1 MFEVNLDYMEISRL
15 TWATEPDPVSKIKAK
30 LYPTKIQYTKH
41 TFTHNIFK
49 TLSSF
54 SQSPKYWCMLS

>member
-30 LYPTKIQYTKH
+30 LYPTKIQ
-41 TFTHNIFK
+41 
-49 TLSSF
+49 TL
-54 SQSPKYWCMLS
+54 QLL